1 MSQRVAA
8 QVNPF
13 TSTRTITRVDPEFLA
28 VIIQFET
35 FDLSRVIKYS
45 VYLIQ
50 GYSINT
56 HTLSLSPVGI
66 DRILP
71 QSPMLSVA
79 LI

>member
-1 MSQRVAA
+1 MSERVAA

-28 VIIQFET
+28 VIIQFAT
-35 FDLSRVIKYS
+35 FGLSRVIKYL

-56 HTLSLSPVGI
+56 HTLQKN
-66 DRILP
+66 DILMT
-71 QSPMLSVA
+71 S
-79 LI
+79 